1 MVARRTE
8 DTPVG
13 RFSAGLV
20 DGRRWRSDQS
30 WQWWHPSDVTVTE
43 MGEESYSAS
52 ARGAQMRRKK
62 EREGAEGERR
72 SRGREERSENEEK
85 GARRKEERGAE
96 EEEQERREGR
106 SRSRSEKEREREE
119 GRKKEGARK
128 RRRKEG
134 GRGAR
139 KEERGA
145 RKEEEVNSAA
155 AGRISSSLELAI
167 A

>member
-52 ARGAQMRRKK
+52 ARGAQR
-62 EREGAEGERR
+62 
-72 SRGREERSENEEK
+72 
-85 GARRKEERGAE
+85 RRKEERRGAE
-96 EEEQERREGR
+96 RKEQ
-106 SRSRSEKEREREE
+106 KQEREE
-119 GRKKEGARK
+119 PQE
-128 RRRKEG
+128 
-134 GRGAR
+134 
-139 KEERGA
+139 
-145 RKEEEVNSAA
+145 
-155 AGRISSSLELAI
+155 
-167 A
+167 